1 MRLPLCLLFFAF
13 LTLLSCVEDTQL
25 SFETQSMSGEICRDC
40 PEVTVQLPSAIG
52 ENKVARNINAV
63 LKEEVIAVL
72 NYDSEKEVTTIEEAM
87 ESFKLQNQALNRQ
100 FKDEKGKWEAQIE
113 GLLLYQNEELLC
125 VRMDCY
131 TDTGGAHGFTYAS
144 WFVFELGR
152 GELLLKEELFADLDG
167 FMEIA
172 EEAFRDK
179 EGLKKNESLSKA
191 GLFFE
196 GDRFRLPENIGVLED
211 GLLLYYNQGE
221 VSSYIDGPIEI
232 RLPYKALKNVL
243 NPEYFLIL

>member
-1 MRLPLCLLFFAF
+1 MRRPLCLLFFAF

-25 SFETQSMSGEICRDC
+25 SFETQSMSGEICSDC
-40 PEVTVQLPSAIG
+40 PEVTVELPAAMG
-52 ENKVARNINAV
+52 ENKVARNINTV

-72 NYDSEKEVTTIEEAM
+72 NYDSEKEVATIEEAM

-113 GLLLYQNEELLC
+113 GLILYQNEEVLC
-125 VRMDCY
+125 IRMDCY

-172 EEAFRDK
+172 EEAFREK

-243 NPEYFLIL
+243 NPEYFLLL